1 MKISSIV
8 KVGLSLLL
16 VIILAS
22 CRSQSGYVDGKQIRQ
37 EADGSTAFLIH
48 LRDNSENGNKGMHH
62 TIRVN
67 KATYFSVTEGE
78 YVELKEG
85 TYIRSEKQV
94 WIS

>member
-22 CRSQSGYVDGKQIRQ
+22 CRSQSGYVDGNQIRQ

-48 LRDNSENGNKGMHH
+48 LRDNSKDGNKSMHS

-67 KATYFSVTEGE
+67 KATYYSVVEGE

-85 TYIRSEKQV
+85 TYTRKEK
-94 WIS
+94 